1 MVEPDAAHSSST
13 ASPNGRRWPPIAAVG
28 ALVVVVDQAAKVVAL
43 RMLDEPIAIVPGIAL
58 RLSFNT
64 GAAFSTGT
72 TLTPLI
78 TAVATAAVI
87 GIGWVARRVAT
98 TGWALAFGL
107 IGGGA
112 GGNLIDRL
120 LRPPGVGRGGVVDYI
135 DVSWFAAFNLADVAI
150 TAGAVLAIGLAAR
163 GVPTLRPSPRTGPA
177 RG

>member
-1 MVEPDAAHSSST
+1 MVDADVPD
-13 ASPNGRRWPPIAAVG
+13 PPSRPWKPLAVAG
-28 ALVVVVDQAAKVVAL
+28 AVVIVVDQAAKAIAL
-43 RMLDEPIAIVPGIAL
+43 RALDEPVTILPGVAL

-78 TAVATAAVI
+78 TVVAVI
-87 GIGWVARRVAT
+87 AVLGIAGVARRVAT
-98 TGWALAFGL
+98 SGWGLALGL

-112 GGNLIDRL
+112 AGNLADRL
-120 LRPPGVGRGGVVDYI
+120 LRPPGVGRGAVVDYI

-150 TAGAVLAIGLAAR
+150 TAGALLAVVLAVR
-163 GVPTLRPSPRTGPA
+163 GVPTLQARSA